1 MFPWHQYLLGLLFV
15 VAGVTHFT
23 KSHWYERVI
32 PPYIPNHKSVV
43 LVSGIIEMIL
53 GFMLLNSDSQSM
65 AAWSIMVLMVLFL
78 PVHIHM
84 LQDEKAS
91 LKLPKWLLILRLPLQ
106 FGLIYWAYQY
116 V

>member
-23 KSHWYERVI
+23 KSHWYERVL

-65 AAWSIMVLMVLFL
+65 AAWSIMVLMILFL

-84 LQDEKAS
+84 AS
-91 LKLPKWLLILRLPLQ
+91 RQKCLAKTSKMVTNP
-106 FGLIYWAYQY
+106 
-116 V
+116 